1 MSSRSSRLTDSH
13 HSTLH
18 AFFLAAKEIGYTEFE
33 LQLVTS
39 PKGRVE
45 FCVSPREHSEIGA
58 KFEVRGNMIR
68 SAAND
73 ASVVL
78 RTTRILA
85 SMEARVQGRHPFGF
99 HRPHRWRAVCT
110 LAFYNRCPGPACAG
124 VFLCEKPGSAV
135 DASRVSLSG

>member
-18 AFFLAAKEIGYTEFE
+18 AFFLAAKESGYTEFE

-39 PKGRVE
+39 PNGRVE

-68 SAAND
+68 AAANE
-73 ASVVL
+73 SVVPSDDMDFGIYGG
-78 RTTRILA
+78 TR
-85 SMEARVQGRHPFGF
+85 SGEAPI
-99 HRPHRWRAVCT
+99 
-110 LAFYNRCPGPACAG
+110 
-124 VFLCEKPGSAV
+124 
-135 DASRVSLSG
+135 RVSPSP